1 MKNDGIK
8 WILKSDDDILLNLDQ
23 LQNYIDNE
31 ANSSSI
37 HGYMYHG
44 SGAWLQSYS
53 KISENIFA
61 ILTPISGSS
70 ETNDTTIQ
78 CPIPVRI
85 RKEIVHG
92 IVLRV
97 AKPPKWKCTITCL
110 EPSISGILQ
119 VSRFLSN
126 NE

>member
-44 SGAWLQSYS
+44 SGA
-53 KISENIFA
+53 
-61 ILTPISGSS
+61 
-70 ETNDTTIQ
+70 
-78 CPIPVRI
+78 
-85 RKEIVHG
+85 
-92 IVLRV
+92 
-97 AKPPKWKCTITCL
+97 
-110 EPSISGILQ
+110 
-119 VSRFLSN
+119 
-126 NE
+126 